1 MKFFAWMAVVVSL
14 LGGSVM
20 AEDWP
25 QFRGGAA
32 LSQAPFAKVPLAWDA
47 AKNVA
52 WRTTVPGAGWSQP
65 VVSGDR
71 IFLTT
76 AVAPSGGRP
85 SGMMGGVMSL
95 STWGMGSAGRRRIA

>member
-52 WRTTVPGAGWSQP
+52 WRTTGPGAGRTP
-65 VVSGDR
+65 PGETGDTNEE
-71 IFLTT
+71 TT
-76 AVAPSGGRP
+76 AVAPS
-85 SGMMGGVMSL
+85 
-95 STWGMGSAGRRRIA
+95 AGR